1 MGGAT
6 IGVMYY
12 VDIASFPGFLAMFL
26 VLFVTTGVGNGS
38 TFRMIPSIFR
48 EEKLREAECAG
59 ETARGGAESGRHRER
74 CGDRLYLGDWCVRRV
89 RDPTRVRRLDRHD
102 RRAITWRSRSSSYS
116 TRPASP
122 LRGGTTCAEAFSPS
136 ARRRASPRRGS
147 EAMMIAAADADSRS

>member
-1 MGGAT
+1 LNFVAMGGAT

-26 VLFVTTGVGNGS
+26 VLFITTGVGNGS

-89 RDPTRVRRLDRHD
+89 RDPTRVQRLDRQAILGARGLPLILRD
-102 RRAITWRSRSSSYS
+102 LRRRYVVVLPAPKPF
-116 TRPASP
+116 RPA
-122 LRGGTTCAEAFSPS
+122 LADE
-136 ARRRASPRRGS
+136 PRRGVGL
-147 EAMMIAAADADSRS
+147 RQ